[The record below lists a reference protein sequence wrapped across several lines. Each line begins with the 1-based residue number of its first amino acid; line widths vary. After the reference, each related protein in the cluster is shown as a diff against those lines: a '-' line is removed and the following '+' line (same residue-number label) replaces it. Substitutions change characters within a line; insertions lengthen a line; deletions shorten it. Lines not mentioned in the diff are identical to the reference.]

1 MRKIAILLL
10 AVLLAACSG
19 TQTNTET
26 DAAGSAAASPAASRA
41 ASPAASASTSEAL
54 ASPSV
59 AARPSR
65 APTAA
70 PVTPGPDEFVNPVI
84 DRDFPDPDV
93 LRVGDSYYAYA
104 TNSGSTNIQTVRSE
118 DLVEWE
124 SLPDALPTL
133 PPWAK
138 PGFTWAP
145 EVTTAAD
152 GTTFVMYM
160 TARDTAS
167 NKQCIGV
174 ATSDKPE
181 GPFQSASDTPL
192 ICQLDE
198 GGSIDAS
205 AFVDDDGSRY
215 LLWKNDGNCCG
226 FTTYLYLQR
235 VSADGL
241 ALEGEPTRLIN
252 NDQAWEGNLVEAPTL
267 WKHEARYFLFYSA
280 NNYAGLNY
288 ATGVASADTITGP
301 YTKAP
306 QPLLSSDLK
315 NGAAFGPGGQDIVLD
330 KEQEPW
336 LLYHSWD
343 TSITYRGMQIDELR
357 WENGM
362 PVVQGPDR
370 GPQPRP

>member
-1 MRKIAILLL
+1 MRQFAILLL
-10 AVLLAACSG
+10 AVLLAACGGGQSA
-19 TQTNTET
+19 QTDT
-26 DAAGSAAASPAASRA
+26 AASPAASL
-41 ASPAASASTSEAL
+41 AASATTSVAQ
-54 ASPSV
+54 ASPSL
-59 AARPSR
+59 AARPS
-65 APTAA
+65 PSPSPA

-93 LRVGDSYYAYA
+93 LLVGESYYAYA

-118 DLVEWE
+118 DLVDWE

-138 PGFTWAP
+138 AGFTWAP

-152 GTTFVMYM
+152 GKTFVMYM

-181 GPFQSASDTPL
+181 GPFQSASETPL
-192 ICQLDE
+192 ICQLEE

-205 AFVDDDGSRY
+205 SFVDDDGTRY
-215 LLWKNDGNCCG
+215 VLWKNDGNCCG

-241 ALEGEPTRLIN
+241 TLEGEPTRLIN

-267 WKHEARYFLFYSA
+267 WKHEGRYFLFYSA

-288 ATGVASADTITGP
+288 ATGVASADAITGP
-301 YTKAP
+301 YTKMP
-306 QPLLSSDLK
+306 KPLLSSDLK
-315 NGAAFGPGGQDIVLD
+315 TGAAFGPGGQDVVLD
-330 KEQEPW
+330 KDQETW

-343 TSITYRGMQIDELR
+343 TTITYRGMQIDELR

-362 PVVQGPDR
+362 PVVDGPDR
-370 GPQPRP
+370 GPQARP